1 MALIS
6 FTPDQSGTL
15 YRCDPYTKER
25 AALLRRKEL
34 KMQDPRK
41 LAIRLFLTMP
51 FVVASTPAAIGAV
64 HGIERSET
72 SEGQQHPRGADRSSL
87 TADVR
92 RTGQQQDDSSD
103 EE

>member
-1 MALIS
+1 
-6 FTPDQSGTL
+6 
-15 YRCDPYTKER
+15 
-25 AALLRRKEL
+25 
-34 KMQDPRK
+34 MQDPRK

-72 SEGQQHPRGADRSSL
+72 SEGQHHPRGTDRSSL

>member
-1 MALIS
+1 M
-6 FTPDQSGTL
+6 
-15 YRCDPYTKER
+15 
-25 AALLRRKEL
+25 LRRKEL